1 MTFPPVALFALIC
14 GIWGTTWLAI
24 AAGVAVLPPFLFAG
38 SRFLTAGLILLA
50 ARRLL
55 GRPVAPP
62 RGEAP
67 AGARGGLG
75 RLVAVAALAVIGAY
89 GFMFWGAARL
99 PSGTVALVNFPLTAL
114 ALYGFGM
121 AYGSERLT
129 ARAGLA
135 LALGLAGLAVLFRS
149 GASAAH
155 LDVAG
160 LGAVMAGTLFYCWGS
175 VHGRPLLRRHEPG
188 LVAGWTLSLGGAGLL
203 VLSALF
209 EPLAQ
214 LPLAALLD
222 PAAVAG
228 WLFLVIAGSLVAFT
242 LYLRL
247 LRDWGPLRTG
257 LYAFVT
263 PLIAVAL
270 GVLVQGERFGA
281 GDAAGG
287 LLMLAATWLCLTGT
301 APSAGQPADHRPGLA
316 DQGRDQVGRGQ
327 RPGQRRRLAGP

>member
-1 MTFPPVALFALIC
+1 MTLPPVALFALIC

-67 AGARGGLG
+67 AGARGGL
-75 RLVAVAALAVIGAY
+75 
-89 GFMFWGAARL
+89 
-99 PSGTVALVNFPLTAL
+99 
-114 ALYGFGM
+114 
-121 AYGSERLT
+121 
-129 ARAGLA
+129 
-135 LALGLAGLAVLFRS
+135 
-149 GASAAH
+149 
-155 LDVAG
+155 
-160 LGAVMAGTLFYCWGS
+160 
-175 VHGRPLLRRHEPG
+175 
-188 LVAGWTLSLGGAGLL
+188 GLL